1 MNNLIA
7 NYERNL
13 TEWFDVVN
21 FGSIEEISSDTPA
34 AD

>member
-21 FGSIEEISSDTPA
+21 FGSIEKNII
-34 AD
+34 